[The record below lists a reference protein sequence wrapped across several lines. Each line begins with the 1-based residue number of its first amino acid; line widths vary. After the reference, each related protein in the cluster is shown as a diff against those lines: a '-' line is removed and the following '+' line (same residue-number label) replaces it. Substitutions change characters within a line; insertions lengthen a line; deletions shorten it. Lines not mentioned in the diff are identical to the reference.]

1 MRRTITT
8 WAVISLLVLAG
19 CSTGDGSAVP
29 DTTSTSA
36 ASAAAPVAGAPSE
49 ATTAEAGSDATPTA
63 QTAVVVTIGD
73 TSYPAHLNDT
83 QAALA
88 LAERLPLTLSFR
100 DYSASMPEKISELD
114 DALPFDQMPAG
125 DDPQPGDIGYWSP
138 DQRLVLYWGDVGQY
152 TGIHVIG
159 AFDDP
164 AALLAV
170 EALTP
175 DSQVTITRAT

>member
-1 MRRTITT
+1 MRRTTT
-8 WAVISLLVLAG
+8 WVVISLLVLAG
-19 CSTGDGSAVP
+19 CSAGNGGAAP
-29 DTTSTSA
+29 HTSTSA
-36 ASAAAPVAGAPSE
+36 ASPGGE
-49 ATTAEAGSDATPTA
+49 ASPELAAGSATSTA
-63 QTAVVVTIGD
+63 QMAVLVTIGN

-100 DYSASMPEKISELD
+100 NYSASMPEKISELD
-114 DALPFDQMPAG
+114 DALPFDQMPGG

-138 DQRLVLYWGDVGQY
+138 DQRLVFYWGDVGRY

-164 AALLAV
+164 AALSAV

-175 DSQVTITRAT
+175 DTQVTIARAN